1 MCSSLAYYILLV
13 THRRGK
19 MNTQYMSK
27 LKPDANI
34 FLLRPTTIH
43 LQLTVNFIIT
53 ILHAFHFLLPKET
66 QNFWRHSWRR
76 MKLFRKM
83 WPRRLLVYLFSV
95 DLVKNET
102 GQMLRY
108 VISFHLR
115 MLFIQLYLSNSFL
128 YGHAACLSVWAANT
142 AIKLFTI
149 LVVILPAKSKWK
161 DGYRLDF

>member
-76 MKLFRKM
+76 MNLILHIIQGRRSFEAVVCTYQGQQNWKL
-83 WPRRLLVYLFSV
+83 Y
-95 DLVKNET
+95 
-102 GQMLRY
+102 Q
-108 VISFHLR
+108 
-115 MLFIQLYLSNSFL
+115 
-128 YGHAACLSVWAANT
+128 ACKAYSCSQSLEIPQT
-142 AIKLFTI
+142 
-149 LVVILPAKSKWK
+149 KSKLVWSCS
-161 DGYRLDF
+161 LDPYTEDTVLLTFSHSSVQTSSLMKS

>member
-1 MCSSLAYYILLV
+1 MYACFNFQSVRRSYLLKEV
-13 THRRGK
+13 ADLFVIPWACAVWG
-19 MNTQYMSK
+19 QIQE
-27 LKPDANI
+27 NI
-34 FLLRPTTIH
+34 FLL
-43 LQLTVNFIIT
+43 IT
-53 ILHAFHFLLPKET
+53 ELISLLKKCLKKTFLS
-66 QNFWRHSWRR
+66 SWRR